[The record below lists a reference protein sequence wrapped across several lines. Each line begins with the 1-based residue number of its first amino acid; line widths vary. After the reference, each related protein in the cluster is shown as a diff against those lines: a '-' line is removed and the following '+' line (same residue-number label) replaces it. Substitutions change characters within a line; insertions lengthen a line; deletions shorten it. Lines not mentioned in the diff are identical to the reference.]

1 MIPSLSSMAERLGVN
16 TTYLPL
22 LFVGLVTGFVFLVQ
36 VWPAGSRIEIRSHW
50 LKKEK

>member
-22 LFVGLVTGFVFLVQ
+22 VLVGLVTGFVFLVQ
-36 VWPAGSRIEIRSHW
+36 VVACWFEDRNP
-50 LKKEK
+50 